1 MIRGH
6 FQDVHKFAPFYH
18 WQPPKMHFGGCHWL
32 SGNSILI
39 ERWNYPQLNVQSINA
54 FCRLPLQWQLLQN
67 VYDEILLSM
76 IVVIFIK
83 ILWKK
88 GLSCTYKENEN
99 LSKTAKADLLV
110 TIRPLLMVSPFAC
123 SKSIWHCRFMTAP
136 CSYIS
141 CHMKNKEL
149 LLAES
154 KPWLYVR
161 SELLS
166 SL

>member
-1 MIRGH
+1 MADPMERTYYIRRNLTLYDCSNFH
-6 FQDVHKFAPFYH
+6 Q
-18 WQPPKMHFGGCHWL
+18 
-32 SGNSILI
+32 NS
-39 ERWNYPQLNVQSINA
+39 
-54 FCRLPLQWQLLQN
+54 
-67 VYDEILLSM
+67 M
-76 IVVIFIK
+76 
-83 ILWKK
+83 KK

-161 SELLS
+161 SEVQVNNYEIVVNLFHISHNLTWYS
-166 SL
+166 AIVHKFTRIYPVCSTYELTKQFM